1 MERETLFTIYRKSM
15 ENTKKERMN
24 IDDLSEE

>member
-15 ENTKKERMN
+15 ENTKKERLN

>member
-15 ENTKKERMN
+15 ENTKKERLN
-24 IDDLSEE
+24 IYDLSEE